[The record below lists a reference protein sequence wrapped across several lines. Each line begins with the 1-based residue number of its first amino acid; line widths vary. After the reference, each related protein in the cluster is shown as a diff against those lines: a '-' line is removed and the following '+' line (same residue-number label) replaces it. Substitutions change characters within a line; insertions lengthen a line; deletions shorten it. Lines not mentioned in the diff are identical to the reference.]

1 MEICI
6 ELNSKI
12 PIDFKRDKILLLLIA
27 QIYFMVYIQNSYF
40 L

>member
-1 MEICI
+1 MELRI

-12 PIDFKRDKILLLLIA
+12 PIDFNTVKILLLVIA
-27 QIYFMVYIQNSYF
+27 RLLYG